1 MKTLYCTLIVFL
13 FLFSFPVPFF
23 YNSLCIALLLSI
35 PLCDNKVINIMWS
48 FIKTRHV
55 IYGMLLLLT
64 SLLYY
69 SLSTILSG
77 AYDYSL
83 MKIYVGMLIYGG
95 SGAFVA
101 AVIYTNAGRN
111 SLPTI
116 ILLCLVVQ
124 ASIILASFA
133 SPAFKSALDIFRTTN
148 SVDIAEQ
155 YYGGGIRGLA
165 LSGSQFF
172 GLAVLLA
179 SMTYICYVMEHQFSN
194 RAWVYILLLVCSIIF
209 LSVGRT
215 VIFGVVFGFVFFL
228 VNISSTAGMILKKV
242 FLIFILSAILINF
255 LPYLAPSLKEKIDSF
270 MYFAFEAIY
279 NYIQYGEVRTS
290 STDVLAQMYYPL
302 STSTLLH
309 GDGQYLN
316 LDGTYYGHTDA
327 GYMRDVLAL
336 GVPFTVVIIISFFL
350 VMMPSREII
359 NSKIRKSASIIFISM
374 MLLLHYKGEVFWTLL
389 CQVGLIFFISAY
401 GHAYKK
407 YSSSCLVN

>member
-23 YNSLCIALLLSI
+23 YNSLFFSLLLSI
-35 PLCDNKVINIMWS
+35 PLCNSKVIHIMLS
-48 FIKTRHV
+48 FLKTRYV
-55 IYGMLLLLT
+55 IYGVLLLLA
-64 SLLYY
+64 SFLYY

-77 AYDYSL
+77 VYDFSL
-83 MKIYVGMLIYGG
+83 MKIYVGMILYGG
-95 SGAFVA
+95 TGAFVA
-101 AVIYTNAGRN
+101 AVIYINTEKN
-111 SLPTI
+111 SLSTI
-116 ILLCLVVQ
+116 ILLCLVIQ

-133 SPAFKSALDIFRTTN
+133 SPAFKSALDIFRTAN
-148 SVDIAEQ
+148 SVDVAER

-179 SMTYICYVMEHQFSN
+179 SMIYICYVMEHQFSN
-194 RAWVYILLLVCSIIF
+194 RAWIYILLLICSIIF

-215 VIFGVVFGFVFFL
+215 VIFGVVFGLLFL
-228 VNISSTAGMILKKV
+228 LINISSTVGVIFKKV
-242 FLIFILSAILINF
+242 FLIFIISAILISF
-255 LPYLAPSLKEKIDSF
+255 LPYLAPSLKDKLDSF

-302 STSTLLH
+302 SASTLLH

-336 GVPFTVVIIISFFL
+336 GVPFTIILIISFIL
-350 VMMPSREII
+350 VMIPSREIF
-359 NSKIRKSASIIFISM
+359 NSQIKKSASIIFIGM

-389 CQVGLIFFISAY
+389 CEVGLVFFISAY
-401 GHAYKK
+401 GHACKK
-407 YSSSCLVN
+407 YNFSC